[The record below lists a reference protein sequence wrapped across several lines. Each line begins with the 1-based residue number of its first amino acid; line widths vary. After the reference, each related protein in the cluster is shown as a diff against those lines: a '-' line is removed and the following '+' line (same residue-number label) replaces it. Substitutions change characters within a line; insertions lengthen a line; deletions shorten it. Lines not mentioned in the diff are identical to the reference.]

1 MCKKSYVRTCAAI
14 VGYCFS
20 VALCSFAPSAH
31 AGIYITGSYGMDAT
45 NVPLEATNTQSA
57 SATVDV
63 EIFTFLRIGVSYGS
77 ETSYSLGYRAKA
89 ASAADPSAVVVPVS
103 SAQISNPCST
113 ESTCTKVVSNS
124 KVIQRGVG
132 LTLIL
137 WHGDMIMPYLVGGA
151 LLKTYHIISTQDG
164 VLVQDLQDTKGQIV
178 PNIGAGVGFRLS
190 KDFSLKASI
199 TASPG
204 QVLRPGD
211 SNIRSTWDKKT
222 SFGLTYQI

>member
-77 ETSYSLGYRAKA
+77 ETS
-89 ASAADPSAVVVPVS
+89 
-103 SAQISNPCST
+103 
-113 ESTCTKVVSNS
+113 
-124 KVIQRGVG
+124 
-132 LTLIL
+132 
-137 WHGDMIMPYLVGGA
+137 
-151 LLKTYHIISTQDG
+151 
-164 VLVQDLQDTKGQIV
+164 
-178 PNIGAGVGFRLS
+178 
-190 KDFSLKASI
+190 
-199 TASPG
+199 
-204 QVLRPGD
+204 
-211 SNIRSTWDKKT
+211 
-222 SFGLTYQI
+222 